1 MDTWG
6 GWSLFRWWYT
16 VNIADYT
23 FQWCAILCFALKVV
37 TRIRILISL
46 CQLYIYIYSRYY
58 SAFWNFTSGKLFLT
72 TLFFVYLYYHCTNIS
87 SLRIINLLLI
97 SYLKIRRFKLK
108 KNLSIRITLGTKI
121 KVSSIF
127 SNFPF
132 AYSKFKNWNWSWR
145 NFT

>member
-1 MDTWG
+1 MRRMVTVSVMVHG
-6 GWSLFRWWYT
+6 EYCGLYISMVRNTLFRFKSGHTYT
-16 VNIADYT
+16 HTY
-23 FQWCAILCFALKVV
+23 L
-37 TRIRILISL
+37 SMPS
-46 CQLYIYIYSRYY
+46 IYIYSRYY
-58 SAFWNFTSGKLFLT
+58 SAFWNFTSEKLFLT